1 MKLHRHL
8 CASTLEI
15 AKSVLVNHR
24 VADHELAT
32 AFEEN
37 PKWGKR
43 DRSFVAETLFEV
55 TRWRR
60 VLSFLV
66 DSEETNSLITAQWL
80 LMGYTLPDWHSYNG
94 LPPEEI
100 LARQS
105 QVADQPRA
113 VRQSIPDWLDDLGH
127 SELGDQWEPQLTAL
141 NEKPSVFLRVNT
153 LLTTVEEAQAWLAEN
168 NVETTTL
175 PNHPHALALPPG
187 KILPKS
193 LRLDGRIE
201 IQDPSSQTIA
211 PLLNPQPGQR
221 IIDAC
226 SGAGGKAL
234 HLAAL
239 SENGARIYAMDT
251 DEKKLVQLK
260 KRARAARATDIV
272 PKPITPSTPTDF
284 AEIADSLIID
294 SPCSGLGTL
303 KRQPDLKWR
312 LKPAALDRVRS
323 IQSQLFVE
331 YSQMLKPGGKL
342 LYATCSILP
351 SENQEPDHRSLEKH
365 PGKFKLISQ
374 QNLLPSET
382 GHDGFHASPTRKAVA
397 PASRGRPWSRRL
409 AAIRPLSKL
418 ENNPTNTYRLPRA
431 NRP

>member
-15 AKSVLVNHR
+15 AKSVLVNHN

-43 DRSFVAETLFEV
+43 DRNFVAETLFET

-80 LMGYTLPDWHSYNG
+80 LMGYELPDWHTYNG
-94 LPPEEI
+94 LPADEI

-105 QVADQPRA
+105 LIADQPRA
-113 VRQSIPDWLDDLGH
+113 VRQSIPDWIDQLGH
-127 SELGDQWEPQLTAL
+127 SELGDLWEPQLAAL
-141 NEKPSVFLRVNT
+141 NQKPSVFLRVNT
-153 LLTTVEEAQAWLAEN
+153 LLCTVEEAQVWLAEN
-168 NVETTTL
+168 NVETSTL
-175 PNHPHALALPPG
+175 PNHPHALALPVG
-187 KILPKS
+187 KMLPKS

-201 IQDPSSQTIA
+201 IQDPSSQTIS
-211 PLLNPQPGQR
+211 PLLDPQPGER

-234 HLAAL
+234 HLCAL
-239 SENGARIYAMDT
+239 SNNEARVFAMDV
-251 DEKKLVQLK
+251 DQKKLDALK
-260 KRARAARATDIV
+260 KRARAARATSIS
-272 PKPITPSTPTDF
+272 PKPITETTPTDF
-284 AEIADSLIID
+284 TEVADSLIID

-323 IQSQLFVE
+323 IQAQLLAE
-331 YSQMLKPGGKL
+331 YPQMLKPGGKL

-351 SENQEPDHRSLEKH
+351 SENQDQITAFLERN
-365 PGKFKLISQ
+365 PGKFSLISQ
-374 QNLLPSET
+374 HNLLPSET
-382 GHDGFHASPTRKAVA
+382 GHDGFHASLLQKA
-397 PASRGRPWSRRL
+397 
-409 AAIRPLSKL
+409 
-418 ENNPTNTYRLPRA
+418 
-431 NRP
+431 

>member
-8 CASTLEI
+8 CASTLEL

-24 VADHELAT
+24 VLDHELAA

-43 DRSFVAETLFEV
+43 DRNFVAESLFEA

-60 VLSFLV
+60 ALAFLV
-66 DSEETNSLITAQWL
+66 DSEETNSVLTAQWL
-80 LMGYTLPDWHSYNG
+80 LMGYELPEWHSYNG

-100 LARQS
+100 IARQ
-105 QVADQPRA
+105 QTLADQPRA
-113 VRQSIPDWLDDLGH
+113 VRQSIPDWLDQLGH
-127 SELGDQWEPQLTAL
+127 AELGDLWEPQLTAL

-153 LLTTVEEAQAWLAEN
+153 LLSTVEDTIAWLAEN
-168 NVETTTL
+168 GVEASRVDGY
-175 PNHPHALALPPG
+175 PHALALPPG
-187 KILPKS
+187 KMLPKS

-201 IQDPSSQTIA
+201 IQDPSSQHIS
-211 PLLNPQPGQR
+211 PLLDPQPGQR

-234 HLAAL
+234 HLCAL
-239 SENGARIYAMDT
+239 SNNEARIFAMDV
-251 DEKKLVQLK
+251 DEKKLAALK
-260 KRARAARATDIV
+260 SRARRARASEIS
-272 PKPITPSTPTDF
+272 PKPITETTPTDF
-284 AEIADSLIID
+284 ENIADSLLID

-323 IQSQLFVE
+323 IQAQLLAE
-331 YSQMLKPGGKL
+331 YPKMLKPGGKL

-351 SENQEPDHRSLEKH
+351 SENQDQITRLLANH
-365 PGKFKLISQ
+365 PGEYKLISQ
-374 QNLLPSET
+374 TNLLPSET
-382 GHDGFHASPTRKAVA
+382 GHDGFHASLL
-397 PASRGRPWSRRL
+397 G
-409 AAIRPLSKL
+409 KL
-418 ENNPTNTYRLPRA
+418 
-431 NRP
+431 